1 MELAKAARTAYFL
14 RDESVALTNNHSGD
28 LHVGWCEPFSW
39 RYPARVLI
47 KLVLISLVVGVVM
60 SAFHWTPYDIFY
72 GIRDFFLR
80 LWNMGFSAISGFVDY
95 LILGAAVVI
104 PAFILLRILS
114 YRK

>member
-1 MELAKAARTAYFL
+1 MSDGVNRFL
-14 RDESVALTNNHSGD
+14 GD
-28 LHVGWCEPFSW
+28 T
-39 RYPARVLI
+39 PARVLI

-60 SAFHWTPYDIFY
+60 SAFHWTPYDIVY

-95 LILGAAVVI
+95 LILGAAIVI

>member
-1 MELAKAARTAYFL
+1 MSDGVNRFL
-14 RDESVALTNNHSGD
+14 GD
-28 LHVGWCEPFSW
+28 T
-39 RYPARVLI
+39 PARVLI

-95 LILGAAVVI
+95 LIFGWLSSFLPLFCSVSSATGNELNSVI
-104 PAFILLRILS
+104 G
-114 YRK
+114 